1 MTGCRVLESSSEM
14 TLVDEAATLALAAR
28 FAEAVP
34 AAMTTNPSALKLYLQ
49 GDLGA
54 GKTCFARGFLES
66 LGVQRTV
73 RSPTYALLETYFAS
87 EFDPAR
93 APRPSMSSRV
103 NLEAVLHLDLYRL
116 ADPQECEG
124 LGLADFDQPGWVWLM
139 EWPERGGQDLP
150 PADVRCRFAIQGSER
165 RVVFEAFSKLGQQWI
180 RDAVGHNSPEL

>member
-1 MTGCRVLESSSEM
+1 MTGCGALGSSMEM
-14 TLVDEAATLALAAR
+14 TLADEAATLALAAR
-28 FAEAVP
+28 FAQAVP
-34 AAMTTNPSALKLYLQ
+34 AMNTNRSALKLYLQ

-73 RSPTYALLETYFAS
+73 RSPTYALMETYLSS

-93 APRPSMSSRV
+93 TPRPSTSSRTK
-103 NLEAVLHLDLYRL
+103 LEAVLHLDLYRL
-116 ADPQECEG
+116 ADPHECEG

-150 PADVRCRFAIQGSER
+150 PADVRCTFHVQRSDR
-165 RVVFEAFSKLGQQWI
+165 RVVCEAFSEPGQRWM
-180 RDAVGHNSPEL
+180 RDTVGHNSPEL